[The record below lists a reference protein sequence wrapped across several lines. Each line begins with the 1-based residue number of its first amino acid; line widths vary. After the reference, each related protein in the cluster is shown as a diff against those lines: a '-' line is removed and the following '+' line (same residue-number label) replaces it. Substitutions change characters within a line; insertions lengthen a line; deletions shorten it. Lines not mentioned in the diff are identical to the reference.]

1 MELFTQIVFWIF
13 IGATVIQL
21 IYYWAIFS
29 RLAFYSKPAANRADK
44 PAVSVVI
51 SARNEYHNLMKNLE
65 PILNQDYPE
74 FELIVV
80 NHASTDESRYFL
92 EELKNK
98 YDYLKVVQIDQDLNF
113 FKGKK
118 FPLSIG
124 IKSAKYDLLLLTDA
138 DCSPRSK
145 NWISEMASGYGN
157 KDTEIVL
164 GYGPYL
170 KRKGLLN
177 LLIRYDTFM
186 VAVQYLSYA
195 LAGLPYMGVGRNLSY
210 RKSLFIKNK
219 GFISHY
225 NIPSGDDDLFINRA
239 ANRTN
244 CSIEISPDSFM
255 SSIPKTSFKEWYN
268 QKTRHLST
276 GILYKTKFKLLLGAF
291 GFSQIL
297 FYGSFVVLLAMNSLP
312 LIVLPVFGIR
322 LLSQLIVNKIISKK
336 LDEGSL
342 YLLSP
347 FLEILL
353 LVLLSIFSLTGIGK
367 KVSWK

>member
-1 MELFTQIVFWIF
+1 LELFTQIVFWIF
-13 IGATVIQL
+13 IGATLIQL
-21 IYYWAIFS
+21 IYYWAMFS
-29 RLAFYSKPAANRADK
+29 PLAFYKKPDTNSSDK
-44 PAVSVVI
+44 PPVSVVI
-51 SARNEYHNLMKNLE
+51 SARNEYHNLKDNLE
-65 PILNQDYPE
+65 HILNQDYPE
-74 FELIVV
+74 FEVIVV

-98 YDYLKVVQIDQDLNF
+98 YHNLKVVQIDQDLNF

-124 IKSAKYDLLLLTDA
+124 IKSARHDLLLLTDA
-138 DCSPRSK
+138 DCIPSSK
-145 NWISEMASGYGN
+145 NWISKMASAY
-157 KDTEIVL
+157 KDDDTGIVL

-170 KRKGLLN
+170 KQKGLLN

-225 NIPSGDDDLFINRA
+225 NIPSGDDDLFINRVA
-239 ANRTN
+239 TKTN
-244 CSIEISPDSFM
+244 CSIEICPDSFM
-255 SSIPKTSFKEWYN
+255 SSKPKTNFKEWYN
-268 QKTRHLST
+268 QKTRHLSA
-276 GILYKTKFKLLLGAF
+276 GRLYKTKFKILLGTF
-291 GFSQIL
+291 GLSQIIL
-297 FYGSFVVLLAMNSLP
+297 YCSFLILVAMNIFP

-322 LLSQLIVNKIISKK
+322 LISQLIVNKMISQK
-336 LDEGSL
+336 LDEAGL

-347 FLEILL
+347 ILEILL
-353 LVLLSIFSLTGIGK
+353 LVLLSIFSLTGMRK